1 MIGSASTR
9 RHTLPTGVGV
19 LCVSVVLLMV
29 IPRAAEAQQLGLA
42 VDVVAGPAL
51 AVGNTATASGTGM
64 SIGFGILHRLGGRV
78 HLTTDFALSRHWD
91 GEASPSAEE
100 QISGTFGTT
109 TDLDMWRATVGL
121 MVRMTS
127 DASPWRL
134 MVRGGFGVAGIGSGA
149 LPPGSQEPTEPPTKG
164 LNEDVVALT
173 GGLEVSRSPG
183 PGSSFEP
190 FVRIQADAYDL
201 GDWLVGLAL
210 LNPEIPPSGWLVSVP
225 VQAGI
230 RIRF

>member
-1 MIGSASTR
+1 MIGGGPARDRSLLGDVG
-9 RHTLPTGVGV
+9 TLW
-19 LCVSVVLLMV
+19 VVAILLTV
-29 IPRAAEAQQLGLA
+29 VPRVAEAQQLGLA

-51 AVGNTATASGTGM
+51 AVGNTARASGTGM
-64 SIGFGILHRLGGRV
+64 SVGFGVLHRLGGRV
-78 HLTTDFALSRHWD
+78 QLTTDFALSRHWD
-91 GEASPSAEE
+91 GEASPSAED
-100 QISGTFGTT
+100 QLSGTFGTT

-121 MVRMTS
+121 MVRVTS

-134 MVRGGFGVAGIGSGA
+134 RVRGGFGVAGIGSGA
-149 LPPGSQEPTEPPTKG
+149 LPPGSQEPTEPQTEG

-173 GGLEVSRSPG
+173 GGLEASRLLGSD
-183 PGSSFEP
+183 SSFEP

-225 VQAGI
+225 VQAGV
-230 RIRF
+230 RIGF